1 MLAGVWLA
9 GLESCHQSLT
19 CLLGGMNSVT
29 GVWSQLGNV
38 TIVRWWWN
46 SSKIKHNISIHQ
58 GKDVYIQPRDFVKC
72 SLEAGVLLKET
83 YGCKTKVKFT
93 TCSLLRDKAKIRC
106 NWLKC
111 GGKWRLALHTLVWAF
126 FETGGWVWERT
137 SSRQVNIQMATQR
150 PHHLHV
156 WRLSQLH
163 RWRTSHIAA
172 NQTQYFR
179 WKPSGFRVL
188 NAKGKWK

>member
-72 SLEAGVLLKET
+72 SLKQGCYWRKRTVVKQKLSLPRVHCWETKLKFDVTDWNVVESGGSHCT
-83 YGCKTKVKFT
+83 RLFERFLKREVGFGRERPADRWIFRWPH
-93 TCSLLRDKAKIRC
+93 RDHITFMSDGYRSS
-106 NWLKC
+106 
-111 GGKWRLALHTLVWAF
+111 
-126 FETGGWVWERT
+126 TGEGHRT
-137 SSRQVNIQMATQR
+137 SQPIKLSILDGSATI
-150 PHHLHV
+150 
-156 WRLSQLH
+156 W
-163 RWRTSHIAA
+163 
-172 NQTQYFR
+172 F
-179 WKPSGFRVL
+179 
-188 NAKGKWK
+188 